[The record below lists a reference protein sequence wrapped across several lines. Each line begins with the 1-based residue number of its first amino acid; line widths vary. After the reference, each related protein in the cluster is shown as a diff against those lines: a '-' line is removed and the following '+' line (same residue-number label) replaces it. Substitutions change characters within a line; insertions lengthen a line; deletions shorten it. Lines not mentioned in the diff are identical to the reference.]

1 MAPIPTSGDVEG
13 VPPGINREHGV
24 GDSAR
29 GGAAE
34 RRAGGNDGG
43 APSASEAGLLRRFL
57 DYLYLERNLS
67 SNTIASYRTDL
78 RLFFSYLEAAR
89 MEARSADQSTL
100 LDYLSFCRGS
110 GLSHR
115 TISRYLSS
123 LRAFY
128 RHLVDEGVVHKDP
141 TLNIG
146 APKMVR
152 NPPEYLTLEEV
163 ERLLAAPEEGTVLGL
178 RDRTIIELMYSC
190 GLRVSEVS
198 ELKVSSVSVEE
209 KCLLVFGK
217 GRKERVVPFGAKA
230 ENLLGRYVGWA
241 RGSLLRGRRM
251 DSLFLNFR
259 GEPLGRKGIWKII
272 KGYARASGIEKNI
285 KPHLLRH
292 SFGAHLIQNGAD
304 LRTVQELLGHSDIST
319 TQIYTHLD
327 RGTLID
333 VHRKCHPL
341 GDLRKSD

>member
-1 MAPIPTSGDVEG
+1 MARYQNNSEG
-13 VPPGINREHGV
+13 EGR
-24 GDSAR
+24 
-29 GGAAE
+29 GAADLGE
-34 RRAGGNDGG
+34 YDGQTTPQ
-43 APSASEAGLLRRFL
+43 AAVQLRRFL

-78 RLFFSYLEAAR
+78 RLFFAYLEATHKNPQ
-89 MEARSADQSTL
+89 EADRSTL
-100 LDYLSFCRGS
+100 LEYLAFCRVS
-110 GLSHR
+110 GLTHR

-128 RHLVDEGVVHKDP
+128 RRLVEEGAIHNDP
-141 TLNIG
+141 TLSLD
-146 APKMVR
+146 APKMAK

-163 ERLLAAPEEGTVLGL
+163 ERLLSTPEEGTVLGL

-198 ELKVSSVSVEE
+198 ELKVSSVRMEE

-217 GRKERVVPFGAKA
+217 GRKERVVPFGTKA
-230 ENLLGRYVGWA
+230 ETLLDRYLGWA
-241 RGSLLRGRRM
+241 RGILLRGRLL

-285 KPHLLRH
+285 KPHVLRH

-304 LRTVQELLGHSDIST
+304 LRIVQELLGHSDIAT

-327 RGTLID
+327 KGTLID

-341 GDLRKSD
+341 GDLRKLE

>member
-1 MAPIPTSGDVEG
+1 MARNAAGGE
-13 VPPGINREHGV
+13 V
-24 GDSAR
+24 G
-29 GGAAE
+29 GGAAGVARGE
-34 RRAGGNDGG
+34 SGAVSAGED
-43 APSASEAGLLRRFL
+43 AGLLRRFL

-78 RLFFSYLEAAR
+78 RLFFAYLEAGR
-89 MEARSADQSTL
+89 KSPRSADQSAIL
-100 LDYLSFCRGS
+100 EYLAFCMKS
-110 GLSHR
+110 GLNHR

-128 RHLVDEGVVHKDP
+128 RYLVDEGAARKDP

-146 APKMVR
+146 APKTTR

-163 ERLLAAPEEGTVLGL
+163 EKLLAAPEEGTVLGL
-178 RDRTIIELMYSC
+178 RDRAIIELMYSC

-217 GRKERVVPFGAKA
+217 GKKERVVPFGAKA
-230 ENLLGRYVGWA
+230 ENLLGRYLGWA
-241 RGSLLRGRRM
+241 RGILLRGRLM

-272 KGYARASGIEKNI
+272 KGYARASGIEKNV

-333 VHRKCHPL
+333 VHRKYHPL
-341 GDLRKSD
+341 GDLRKPD

>member
-1 MAPIPTSGDVEG
+1 MARTLNSGEVESREAEAHGDEDCPT
-13 VPPGINREHGV
+13 
-24 GDSAR
+24 
-29 GGAAE
+29 
-34 RRAGGNDGG
+34 
-43 APSASEAGLLRRFL
+43 PSQTAVQLRRFL

-78 RLFFSYLEAAR
+78 RLFFAYLEAAHKVPR
-89 MEARSADQSTL
+89 GADRSTL
-100 LDYLSFCRGS
+100 LEYLAFCRGS
-110 GLSHR
+110 GLTHR
-115 TISRYLSS
+115 TIARYLSS
-123 LRAFY
+123 IRAFY
-128 RHLVDEGVVHKDP
+128 RRLVEEGLIQNDP
-141 TLNIG
+141 TLSVD
-146 APKMVR
+146 APKMSR

-163 ERLLAAPEEGTVLGL
+163 ERLLTAPDEGTVLGI

-198 ELKVSSVSVEE
+198 ELKVSSVRIEE

-217 GRKERVVPFGAKA
+217 GRKERVVPFGARA
-230 ENLLGRYVGWA
+230 DDLLDRYLGWA
-241 RGSLLRGRRM
+241 RSVLLRGRLL

-259 GEPLGRKGIWKII
+259 GESLGRKGIWKII

-304 LRTVQELLGHSDIST
+304 LRTVQELLGHSDIAT

-341 GDLRKSD
+341 GDVRKPD